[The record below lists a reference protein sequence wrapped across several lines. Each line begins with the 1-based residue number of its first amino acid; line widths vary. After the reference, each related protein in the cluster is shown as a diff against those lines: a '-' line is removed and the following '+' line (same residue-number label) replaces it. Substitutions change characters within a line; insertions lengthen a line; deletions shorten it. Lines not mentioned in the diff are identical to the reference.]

1 MGVPKRDRTLL
12 GHGTGVPESPDGP
25 ASRVPKVS
33 CPSLGH
39 SVFVRYTLR
48 SLAANRVRTAV
59 TVVGIALATG
69 LLMAVL
75 ASVTSLQEG
84 LANQSRETGGVWQV
98 GLWETDDAEL
108 ERLRE
113 VAGARLDRLA
123 TRRDLGA
130 APFSAADAEHCGTYL
145 SVLTLPQEQ
154 DGTARSRGD
163 LAYEVIPSPALDSGR
178 LPEKDG
184 EIALTSNLR
193 GVELTPGASE
203 LPGVDAGV
211 AAEGPLAVGSEVT
224 LVLGRRVARYEDGAA
239 QEVGAENSVMYQS
252 VIVGTDPYGSPNVE
266 QGPIAETLEGAS
278 EPRTYTVVGFVDPD
292 WEIPGHTAYVSAE
305 AAGGATIPRETAYFS
320 TSCASYEELEGLVET
335 LRPADDDRPTALNT
349 GLLTYE
355 GLTPDRL
362 IFDTLGIFAAT
373 LATVVVAAAVSLITN
388 AFTISV
394 SERTRQFGL
403 LSSLGASRRQLRH
416 AVLVE
421 AAVVGAAG
429 IPLGVLLGLAGAAAA
444 FAVTGTGWA
453 RMVGTASAVT
463 LSVRPWCVGLTVLLA
478 VLALLV
484 SAMVPAV
491 RAGRVSAVDAI
502 RQAADVRPNRRLR
515 RALRRRR
522 SALDDL
528 SPDRRRPRGLAARLG
543 GMPAFLARRTLLVSA
558 GKARVAVL
566 SLAVSV
572 TLLVT
577 AGVVND
583 MLSGAVGVA
592 YGEGAFAYDLE
603 LTVAD
608 ESGPDAAGE
617 KDARSAALDTA
628 DGMLGR
634 IAAIEGVSTAAYDV
648 QAQATVRLS
657 EALVPVTPEGV
668 VPGSSGGVNASADG
682 TASASIYLVDD
693 TSWRALADAGVVAAE
708 NADPARLS
716 ALLVSTVSAT
726 DGMRYGERELLAPGT
741 SGAVELLALDAREGY
756 GDPLIAWG
764 DGEPAAYYVP
774 EGASDLSGQVE
785 VPVGEATHVAASL
798 PVTVASPDDL
808 GEHVSVSAAQ
818 LKGDFPAL
826 VMPARAV
833 RESPGALEA
842 LLDGSRTP
850 WACHHVR
857 LAAGADDAE
866 VLRQMQ
872 DAASGLPGVESLGT
886 SNLIAQQRDARAM
899 SFTVQVFLVC
909 FAAILALI
917 AVANVFNTIAS
928 GMMLRTREFA
938 ALRSAG
944 MGERAFRRM
953 ILAECADYALRGL
966 ALGTALALVV
976 ELALWRAMSLSVSGL
991 AFVVPWSH
999 LALAFAVVV
1008 AVLAASVAYALR
1020 KTHAL
1025 DLVEALRSEAL

>member
-1 MGVPKRDRTLL
+1 MAAKHLRDSIGDRPLLNHWDDDSKGV
-12 GHGTGVPESPDGP
+12 
-25 ASRVPKVS
+25 
-33 CPSLGH
+33 CPQLNH

-98 GLWETDDAEL
+98 ELRETDDAEL
-108 ERLRE
+108 ARLRE
-113 VAGARLDRLA
+113 FAGARLDRLA
-123 TRRDLGA
+123 IRRDLGA
-130 APFSAADAEHCGTYL
+130 APFSADDAEHCGTYL

-163 LAYEVIPSPALDSGR
+163 LAYEVIPSPTLESGR

-184 EIALTSNLR
+184 EVALTSNLR
-193 GVELTPGASE
+193 GAELAPGASE

-211 AAEGPLAVGSEVT
+211 TAEGPLAVGSEVT
-224 LVLGRRVARYEDGAA
+224 LSLGRRVAHYEDGTS
-239 QEVGAENSVMYQS
+239 QEVGAESGVMYQS
-252 VIVGTDPYGSPNVE
+252 VIVGTDPYGMPNVE
-266 QGPIAETLEGAS
+266 QGPIAETLEGVSA
-278 EPRTYTVVGFVDPD
+278 PQTYTVVGFVDPD
-292 WEIPGHTAYVSAE
+292 WEIPGYTAYVSAD
-305 AAGGATIPRETAYFS
+305 AAEGATVPRETAYFS
-320 TSCASYEELEGLVET
+320 TSCTSYEELEALVQE
-335 LRPADDDRPTALNT
+335 LRPGGGAALNV
-349 GLLTYE
+349 GLMTYE

-362 IFDTLGIFAAT
+362 IFDTLGMFAAT
-373 LATVVVAAAVSLITN
+373 LAAVVVAAAVSLITN

-416 AVLVE
+416 TVLVE
-421 AAVVGAAG
+421 AAVLGAVG
-429 IPLGVLLGLAGAAAA
+429 IPLGMALGLAGAAVA

-453 RMVGTASAVT
+453 RMVGTASEVT

-502 RQAADVRPNRRLR
+502 RSAADVRPSRRLR
-515 RALRRRR
+515 RVLRRRR
-522 SALDDL
+522 SPLDDL
-528 SPDRRRPRGLAARLG
+528 SADRRRPRGLAARLG
-543 GMPAFLARRTLLVSA
+543 GMPAFLARRTLAVSA

-592 YGEGAFAYDLE
+592 YGGGAFSYDLE
-603 LTVAD
+603 LYTADDSSPVA
-608 ESGPDAAGE
+608 EGE
-617 KDARSAALDTA
+617 KDARSAVLDA
-628 DGMLGR
+628 SDGTLGR
-634 IAAIEGVSTAAYDV
+634 IASIDGVSAAAYVV
-648 QAQATVRLS
+648 QAAATARLS
-657 EALVPVTPEGV
+657 EELVPALPGGV
-668 VPGSSGGVNASADG
+668 VPGSSGGVNVSEDG
-682 TASASIYLVDD
+682 TASASVYLVDD
-693 TSWRALADAGVVAAE
+693 AGWHALADAGVVPAE

-716 ALLVSTVSAT
+716 ALLASTVNAS
-726 DGMRYGERELLAPGT
+726 DGVRYGERELLGAGT
-741 SGAVELLALDAREGY
+741 SGMVELLALDAREGY

-774 EGASDLSGQVE
+774 TDAEDASEQVE
-785 VPVGEATHVAASL
+785 VPVDEATHVAATI
-798 PVTVASPDDL
+798 PVTAVSPDDL
-808 GEHVSVSAAQ
+808 GEHSSVSAAQ

-833 RESPGALEA
+833 RESAGALEA

-850 WACHHVR
+850 WAYYHVR
-857 LAAGADDAE
+857 LTDGADDAE
-866 VLRQMQ
+866 VLRQM
-872 DAASGLPGVESLGT
+872 DAAADAPGVESLGT
-886 SNLIAQQRDARAM
+886 TNLLAQQRDARAM

-938 ALRSAG
+938 TLRSAG

-953 ILAECADYALRGL
+953 ILAECANYALRGL
-966 ALGTALALVV
+966 VLGTVLALVV
-976 ELALWRAMSLSVSGL
+976 ELVLWRAMSLSVSGL
-991 AFVVPWSH
+991 AFAVPWGH

-1008 AVLAASVAYALR
+1008 GVLAASVAYALR

-1025 DLVEALRSEAL
+1025 NLVEALRAEAL

>member
-1 MGVPKRDRTLL
+1 MGVRRQLDK
-12 GHGTGVPESPDGP
+12 GTVPLS
-25 ASRVPKVS
+25 
-33 CPSLGH
+33 

-59 TVVGIALATG
+59 TVAGIALATG

-98 GLWETDDAEL
+98 ELWETDDAEL

-123 TRRDLGA
+123 IRRDLGS
-130 APFSAADAEHCGTYL
+130 APLSADDAETCGTYL
-145 SVLTLPQEQ
+145 SVLTLPEEQ
-154 DGTARSRGD
+154 GGTARSRGD
-163 LAYEVIPSPALDSGR
+163 LAHEVKPSPAVSEGR
-178 LPEKDG
+178 LPERDG

-193 GVELTPGASE
+193 DVELTPGASE
-203 LPGVDAGV
+203 LPGIDAGM

-224 LVLGRRVARYEDGAA
+224 LSLGRRVAHYEDGTS
-239 QEVGAENSVMYQS
+239 QEVGAESGVMYQS
-252 VIVGTDPYGSPNVE
+252 VVVGTDPYGSPNVE
-266 QGPIAETLEGAS
+266 QGTVAETLEGVC

-292 WEIPGHTAYVSAE
+292 WEIPGHTAYVSAD
-305 AAGGATIPRETAYFS
+305 ATGGATIPRETAYFS
-320 TSCASYEELEGLVET
+320 TSCASYEELEGLVEAV
-335 LRPADDDRPTALNT
+335 RPEGDGTALNT

-429 IPLGVLLGLAGAAAA
+429 IPLGVLLGMAGAAVA

-502 RQAADVRPNRRLR
+502 RQAADVRPSRRLR
-515 RALRRRR
+515 RVFRRRR

-528 SPDRRRPRGLAARLG
+528 SPDLRRPRGLAARLG
-543 GMPAFLARRTLLVSA
+543 GVPAFLARRTLLVSA
-558 GKARVAVL
+558 SKARVAVL

-608 ESGPDAAGE
+608 KSGPDAAGE

-628 DGMLGR
+628 DDLLGR
-634 IAAIEGVSTAAYDV
+634 IATIEGVSTAAYDV

-657 EALVPVTPEGV
+657 EDLVPATPEGV
-668 VPGSSGGVNASADG
+668 VPGSSGGVNASSDG
-682 TASASIYLVDD
+682 TASASVYLVDD
-693 TSWRALADAGVVAAE
+693 ASWHALADAGVVAAE

-716 ALLVSTVSAT
+716 ALLASTVSAS

-741 SGAVELLALDAREGY
+741 AGAVELLALDAREGY

-764 DGEPAAYYVP
+764 GGEPAAYYVP
-774 EGASDLSGQVE
+774 EGASDLSEQVE

-833 RESPGALEA
+833 RESSGALEA

-850 WACHHVR
+850 WAYHHAR
-857 LAAGADDAE
+857 LAAGADDAV

-872 DAASGLPGVESLGT
+872 DAATGLPGVESLGT
-886 SNLIAQQRDARAM
+886 TNLIAQQRDARAM

-966 ALGTALALVV
+966 VLGTALALFV

-991 AFVVPWSH
+991 AFAVPWGH

-1025 DLVEALRSEAL
+1025 DLVEALRTEAL

>member
-1 MGVPKRDRTLL
+1 MGVRRQLDK
-12 GHGTGVPESPDGP
+12 GTVPLS
-25 ASRVPKVS
+25 
-33 CPSLGH
+33 

-59 TVVGIALATG
+59 TVAGIALATG

-98 GLWETDDAEL
+98 ELRETDDAEL
-108 ERLRE
+108 ARLRE
-113 VAGARLDRLA
+113 AAGGRLDRLA
-123 TRRDLGA
+123 TQRDLGA
-130 APFSAADAEHCGTYL
+130 APFSAADAERYGTYL
-145 SVLTLPQEQ
+145 SVLTLPKEQ
-154 DGTARSRGD
+154 GGTARSRGD
-163 LAYEVIPSPALDSGR
+163 LAHEVKPSPAVSEGR
-178 LPEKDG
+178 LPERDG

-193 GVELTPGASE
+193 DVELTPGASE
-203 LPGVDAGV
+203 LPGIDAGM

-224 LVLGRRVARYEDGAA
+224 LSLGRRVAHYEDGTS
-239 QEVGAENSVMYQS
+239 QEVGAESSVMYQS
-252 VIVGTDPYGSPNVE
+252 VVVGTDPYGAPNVE
-266 QGPIAETLEGAS
+266 QGPIAETLEGTS
-278 EPRTYTVVGFVDPD
+278 EPRAYTVVGFVDPD
-292 WEIPGHTAYVSAE
+292 WEIPGYTAYVSAD
-305 AAGGATIPRETAYFS
+305 AAGGATMPRETAFFS
-320 TSCASYEELEGLVET
+320 TSCGSYEELEGLVEAV
-335 LRPADDDRPTALNT
+335 RPEGDGTALNT

-362 IFDTLGIFAAT
+362 IFNTLGIFAAT

-429 IPLGVLLGLAGAAAA
+429 IPLGVLLGLAGAAVA

-502 RQAADVRPNRRLR
+502 RQAADVRPSRRLR
-515 RALRRRR
+515 RVFRRRR

-528 SPDRRRPRGLAARLG
+528 SPDLRRPRGLAARLG
-543 GMPAFLARRTLLVSA
+543 GVPAFLARRTLLVSA
-558 GKARVAVL
+558 SKARVAVL

-608 ESGPDAAGE
+608 KSGPDAAGE

-628 DGMLGR
+628 DDLLGR
-634 IAAIEGVSTAAYDV
+634 IATIEGVSTAAYDV

-657 EALVPVTPEGV
+657 EDLVPATPEGV
-668 VPGSSGGVNASADG
+668 VPGSSGGVNASSDG
-682 TASASIYLVDD
+682 TASASVYLVDD
-693 TSWRALADAGVVAAE
+693 ASWHALADAGVVAAE

-716 ALLVSTVSAT
+716 ALLASTVSAS

-741 SGAVELLALDAREGY
+741 AGAVELLALDAREGY

-764 DGEPAAYYVP
+764 GGEPAAYYMP
-774 EGASDLSGQVE
+774 EGASDLSEQVE

-833 RESPGALEA
+833 RESAGALEA

-850 WACHHVR
+850 WAYYHVR
-857 LAAGADDAE
+857 LTDGADDAE
-866 VLRQMQ
+866 VLRQM
-872 DAASGLPGVESLGT
+872 DAAADAPGVESLGT
-886 SNLIAQQRDARAM
+886 TNLLAQQRDARAM

-938 ALRSAG
+938 TLRSAG

-953 ILAECADYALRGL
+953 ILAECANYALRGL
-966 ALGTALALVV
+966 VLGTVLALVV
-976 ELALWRAMSLSVSGL
+976 ELVLWRAMSLSVSGL
-991 AFVVPWSH
+991 AFAVPWGH

-1008 AVLAASVAYALR
+1008 GVLAASVAYALR

-1025 DLVEALRSEAL
+1025 NLVEALRAEAL